1 MEDLMQMHEMT
12 EADIRSQFI
21 DPALRRA
28 GWDDHAQVRRE
39 HDFTDGRVIVNG
51 HQTARGKRKRADYIL
66 YYKRN
71 LPLAIVEAKD
81 ATHCVGAGMQQALE
95 YAEILDLPFAYSTNG
110 RGFLEHDLKTGA
122 EREIPMDQ
130 LPSPDELWR
139 RFTSAEGLTPEQ
151 EKIVTEPYY
160 FKQGEKSPRYYQR
173 IAINRTV
180 SAIAQGQ
187 KRILLEMATGTGKTY
202 TAFQI
207 IHRLWKSRQREGKKM
222 KVLFLADRNILV
234 DQTRYQDFSPFERV
248 MTKIE
253 NRKLDTAY
261 DIYLSLYQQ
270 LVGPNG
276 EKYYTDISKSFFDLI
291 VIDECHR
298 GSAKA
303 DSAWRDILTYFDS
316 AVHLGMTATPK
327 ETREVS
333 NISYFGD
340 PVYSYSL
347 KQGIEDGFL
356 APYKVIRVGL
366 DVDVMGWRPA
376 KGQRDDNGNEIE
388 DREYGSPDY
397 DKNIILKGRTE
408 MVARRVSRWLR
419 ENGRMSKTIVFC
431 TGVNHAERM
440 RQHLANLNRDIGNVK
455 YVMRI
460 TGDDPI
466 GKKQLDN
473 FIDVEQ
479 KYPVVATTSKLL
491 STGVDCKTCKLIV
504 LDSNIQSMTEFKQII
519 GRGTRLLW
527 DDDKRYFTIM
537 DFRNVSRLFAD
548 PAFDGDP
555 VVVIDESP
563 TPPDPSVDSVD
574 PLDPPEPPEPPVEP
588 PLPPVPPP
596 PPPYVPVVSDVE
608 AHVLDEV
615 VKFYDVNGKLTVESV
630 KSYRDGIR
638 GVYSSLEVF
647 KAAWNRETQKSV
659 IAETLKEHNIL
670 LSNLKDKVGKP
681 DYDEFDLIC
690 HLAFDQKPLT
700 KAERINHVKK
710 RGYLSKYQGVAREVL
725 ETLLEK
731 YGESGI
737 MDIGDMVTFSND
749 PFRERFG
756 SEMKIAKAFG
766 GRDGLLKAI
775 KELEDELYKAA

>member
-1 MEDLMQMHEMT
+1 MQMHEMT
-12 EADIRSQFI
+12 EADIRSQFV

-28 GWDDHAQVRRE
+28 GWDSPAQVRRE

-51 HQTARGKRKRADYIL
+51 HKTARGKRKRADYVL
-66 YYKRN
+66 CYRRN
-71 LPLAIVEAKD
+71 LPLAVVEAKD
-81 ATHCVGAGMQQALE
+81 ANHCVGAGMQQALE

-110 RGFLEHDLKTGA
+110 RGFLEHDRKTGA
-122 EREIPMDQ
+122 ERELPMDA

-139 RFTSAEGLTPEQ
+139 RFVSAEGLTPEQ
-151 EKIVTEPYY
+151 ERVVTEPYY
-160 FKQGEKSPRYYQR
+160 FRQGEKSPRYYQR

-187 KRILLEMATGTGKTY
+187 KRVLLVMATGTGKTY

-207 IHRLWKSRQREGKKM
+207 IHRLWKSRQRDGKKM

-234 DQTRYQDFSPFERV
+234 DQTRSQDFSPFERV

-253 NRKLDTAY
+253 NRTLDTAY

-276 EKYYTDISKSFFDLI
+276 ERYYADVSRDFFDLI

-333 NISYFGD
+333 NVTYFGE

-366 DVDVMGWRPA
+366 DVDVMGWRPT
-376 KGQRDDNGNEIE
+376 KGQKDDNGNEVE

-397 DKNIILKGRTE
+397 DKNIVLKGRTE

-440 RQHLANLNRDIGNVK
+440 RQHLANLNRDINRDIGNAK

-460 TGDDPI
+460 TGDDAV
-466 GKKQLDN
+466 GKRQLDN

-479 KYPVVATTSKLL
+479 KPPIVATTSKLL

-527 DDDKRYFTIM
+527 DNGKRYFTIM

-548 PAFDGDP
+548 PDFDGDP
-555 VVVIDESP
+555 EIVIDEPP
-563 TPPDPSVDSVD
+563 TPRDPPPDSPDD
-574 PLDPPEPPEPPVEP
+574 PPDPPEPPADPTWPPDP
-588 PLPPVPPP
+588 PA
-596 PPPYVPVVSDVE
+596 PPPYVPVVSGVE
-608 AHVLDEV
+608 TRVLDEV
-615 VKFYDVNGKLTVESV
+615 VKFYDADGKLTVESV

-638 GVYSSLEVF
+638 GVYSSLDVF
-647 KAAWNRETQKSV
+647 KAAWDRETRKSV
-659 IAETLKEHNIL
+659 IAETLKERSIL
-670 LSNLKDKVGKP
+670 LSNLKDEVGKP

-700 KAERINHVKK
+700 KAERISRVRK
-710 RGYLSKYQGVAREVL
+710 RGYLAKYQGMAREVL

-756 SEMKIAKAFG
+756 SEVKIAKAFG

>member
-12 EADIRSQFI
+12 EEDIRSQFI
-21 DPALRRA
+21 DPALRGA
-28 GWDDHAQVRRE
+28 GWDDHAQIKRE
-39 HDFTDGRVIVNG
+39 YYFTDGRVIVNG
-51 HQTARGKRKRADYIL
+51 HKTERGKRKRADYLL

-71 LPLAIVEAKD
+71 IPLAIVEAKD
-81 ATHCVGAGMQQALE
+81 ANHCVGAGMQQSLE

-130 LPSPDELWR
+130 FPSPDELWR

-151 EKIVTEPYY
+151 EKVVAEPYY
-160 FKQGEKSPRYYQR
+160 FKQGEKTPRYYQR

-180 SAIAQGQ
+180 AAIAQGQ
-187 KRILLEMATGTGKTY
+187 KRVLLVMATGTGKTY

-222 KVLFLADRNILV
+222 KILFLADRNILV
-234 DQTRYQDFSPFERV
+234 DQTMVQDFKPFSKV
-248 MTKIE
+248 MTKVE

-276 EKYYTDISKSFFDLI
+276 EKYYEDLDKGYFDLI

-298 GSAKA
+298 GSARE
-303 DSAWRDILTYFDS
+303 DSAWREILDYFSD

-333 NISYFGD
+333 NISYFGE

-366 DVDVMGWRPA
+366 DVDVMGWRPQ
-376 KGQRDDNGNEIE
+376 KGQKDDNGNEIE

-440 RQHLANLNRDIGNVK
+440 RQHLANLNRDIGNAK

-460 TGDDPI
+460 TGDDAV

-537 DFRNVSRLFAD
+537 DFRNVTRLFAD
-548 PAFDGDP
+548 PDFDGDP
-555 VVVIDESP
+555 VVVIDD
-563 TPPDPSVDSVD
+563 PPITTDPPVE
-574 PLDPPEPPEPPVEP
+574 PIDPPEPPEPPVEP
-588 PLPPVPPP
+588 PLPPDPPLPPP
-596 PPPYVPVVSDVE
+596 PPPYVPVVSGVE
-608 AHVLDEV
+608 ARILDEV
-615 VKFYDVNGKLTVESV
+615 VKFYDANGKLTVESV
-630 KSYRDGIR
+630 RSYREGIR
-638 GVYSSLEVF
+638 GVYSSFEVF

-670 LSNLKDKVGKP
+670 LSNLKDEAGKP

-700 KAERINHVKK
+700 KQERINHVKK
-710 RGYLSKYQGVAREVL
+710 RGYLAKYQGVAREVL

-737 MDIGDMVTFSND
+737 MDIGDPVVFSND
-749 PFRERFG
+749 PFREKFG
-756 SEMKIAKAFG
+756 SEVKIARAFG

>member
-12 EADIRSQFI
+12 EEDIRSQFI
-21 DPALRRA
+21 DPALRGA
-28 GWDDHAQVRRE
+28 GWDDHAQIRRE
-39 HDFTDGRVIVNG
+39 YYFTDGRVIVNG
-51 HQTARGKRKRADYIL
+51 HKTERGKRKRADYLL

-71 LPLAIVEAKD
+71 IPLAIVEAKD
-81 ATHCVGAGMQQALE
+81 ANHCVGAGMQQSLE

-110 RGFLEHDLKTGA
+110 RGFLEHDLKTGV

-130 LPSPDELWR
+130 FPSPDELWR

-151 EKIVTEPYY
+151 EMIVTEPYY
-160 FKQGEKSPRYYQR
+160 FKQGEKTPRYYQR

-180 SAIAQGQ
+180 AAIAQGQ
-187 KRILLEMATGTGKTY
+187 KRVLLVMATGTGKTY

-207 IHRLWKSRQREGKKM
+207 IHRLWKSRQREGRKM

-234 DQTRYQDFSPFERV
+234 DQTMVQDFKPFSKV
-248 MTKIE
+248 MTKVE

-276 EKYYTDISKSFFDLI
+276 EKYYEDLDKGFFDLI

-298 GSAKA
+298 GSARE
-303 DSAWRDILTYFDS
+303 DSAWREILAYFAE

-333 NISYFGD
+333 NITYFGE

-366 DVDVMGWRPA
+366 DVDVMGWRPQ
-376 KGQRDDNGNEIE
+376 KGQKDDNGNEIE

-397 DKNIILKGRTE
+397 DKNIVLKGRIYR
-408 MVARRVSRWLR
+408 VAQRVTRWLR
-419 ENGRMSKTIVFC
+419 DNGRMSKAIVFC
-431 TGVNHAERM
+431 TGVHHAERM
-440 RQHLANLNRDIGNVK
+440 RQQLANLNRDIGNVK

-460 TGDDPI
+460 TGDDAV

-537 DFRNVSRLFAD
+537 DFRNVTRLFAD
-548 PAFDGDP
+548 PDFDGDP
-555 VVVIDESP
+555 VVVIDDP
-563 TPPDPSVDSVD
+563 PITPDPPVE
-574 PLDPPEPPEPPVEP
+574 PIDPPEPPEPPVEP
-588 PLPPVPPP
+588 PLPPDPPFPPP
-596 PPPYVPVVSDVE
+596 PPPYVPVVSGVE
-608 AHVLDEV
+608 ARILDEV
-615 VKFYDVNGKLTVESV
+615 VKFYDVSGKLTVESV
-630 KSYRDGIR
+630 RSYREGIR

-647 KAAWNRETQKSV
+647 KAAWNSETQKKG
-659 IAETLKEHNIL
+659 IAEALKDHGIL
-670 LSNLKDKVGKP
+670 LEALRAEVGK
-681 DYDEFDLIC
+681 DEYDDFDLIC

-700 KAERINHVKK
+700 KQERINRVKK
-710 RGYLSKYQGVAREVL
+710 RGYLAKYQGVARDVL
-725 ETLLEK
+725 ETLLVK

-737 MDIGDMVTFSND
+737 MDIGDMMMFSND
-749 PFRERFG
+749 PFRTKFG
-756 SEMKIAKAFG
+756 SERKIAAAFG
-766 GRDGLLKAI
+766 GRDELLKAI

>member
-1 MEDLMQMHEMT
+1 
-12 EADIRSQFI
+12 
-21 DPALRRA
+21 
-28 GWDDHAQVRRE
+28 
-39 HDFTDGRVIVNG
+39 
-51 HQTARGKRKRADYIL
+51 
-66 YYKRN
+66 
-71 LPLAIVEAKD
+71 
-81 ATHCVGAGMQQALE
+81 
-95 YAEILDLPFAYSTNG
+95 
-110 RGFLEHDLKTGA
+110 
-122 EREIPMDQ
+122 
-130 LPSPDELWR
+130 
-139 RFTSAEGLTPEQ
+139 
-151 EKIVTEPYY
+151 
-160 FKQGEKSPRYYQR
+160 
-173 IAINRTV
+173 
-180 SAIAQGQ
+180 
-187 KRILLEMATGTGKTY
+187 
-202 TAFQI
+202 
-207 IHRLWKSRQREGKKM
+207 
-222 KVLFLADRNILV
+222 
-234 DQTRYQDFSPFERV
+234 
-248 MTKIE
+248 
-253 NRKLDTAY
+253 
-261 DIYLSLYQQ
+261 
-270 LVGPNG
+270 
-276 EKYYTDISKSFFDLI
+276 
-291 VIDECHR
+291 
-298 GSAKA
+298 
-303 DSAWRDILTYFDS
+303 
-316 AVHLGMTATPK
+316 
-327 ETREVS
+327 
-333 NISYFGD
+333 
-340 PVYSYSL
+340 
-347 KQGIEDGFL
+347 
-356 APYKVIRVGL
+356 
-366 DVDVMGWRPA
+366 
-376 KGQRDDNGNEIE
+376 
-388 DREYGSPDY
+388 
-397 DKNIILKGRTE
+397 
-408 MVARRVSRWLR
+408 
-419 ENGRMSKTIVFC
+419 
-431 TGVNHAERM
+431 
-440 RQHLANLNRDIGNVK
+440 
-455 YVMRI
+455 
-460 TGDDPI
+460 
-466 GKKQLDN
+466 
-473 FIDVEQ
+473 
-479 KYPVVATTSKLL
+479 
-491 STGVDCKTCKLIV
+491 
-504 LDSNIQSMTEFKQII
+504 
-519 GRGTRLLW
+519 
-527 DDDKRYFTIM
+527 M

-608 AHVLDEV
+608 ARVLDEV

>member
-12 EADIRSQFI
+12 EEDIRSQFI

-28 GWDDHAQVRRE
+28 GWDDHAQIRRE
-39 HDFTDGRVIVNG
+39 YYFTDGRVIVNG
-51 HQTARGKRKRADYIL
+51 HKTERGKRKRADYLL

-71 LPLAIVEAKD
+71 IPLAIVEAKD
-81 ATHCVGAGMQQALE
+81 ANHCVGAGMQQSLE

-110 RGFLEHDLKTGA
+110 RGFLEHDLKTGV

-130 LPSPDELWR
+130 FPSPDELWR

-151 EKIVTEPYY
+151 EMIVTEPYY
-160 FKQGEKSPRYYQR
+160 FKQGEKTPRYYQR

-180 SAIAQGQ
+180 AAIAQGQ
-187 KRILLEMATGTGKTY
+187 KRVLLVMATGTGKTY

-207 IHRLWKSRQREGKKM
+207 IHRLWKSRQREGRKM

-234 DQTRYQDFSPFERV
+234 DQTMVQDFKPFSKV
-248 MTKIE
+248 MTKVE

-276 EKYYTDISKSFFDLI
+276 EKYYEDLDRGFFDLI

-298 GSAKA
+298 GSARE
-303 DSAWRDILTYFDS
+303 DSAWREILAYFSD

-333 NISYFGD
+333 NITYFGE

-366 DVDVMGWRPA
+366 DVDVMGWRPQ
-376 KGQRDDNGNEIE
+376 KGQKDDNGNEIE

-397 DKNIILKGRTE
+397 DKNIVLKGRTYR
-408 MVARRVSRWLR
+408 VAQRVTRWLR
-419 ENGRMSKTIVFC
+419 DNGRMSKAIVFC
-431 TGVNHAERM
+431 TGVHHAERM
-440 RQHLANLNRDIGNVK
+440 RQQLANLNRDIGNVK

-460 TGDDPI
+460 TGDDAV
-466 GKKQLDN
+466 GKRQLDN

-537 DFRNVSRLFAD
+537 DFRNVTRLFAD
-548 PAFDGDP
+548 PDFDGDP
-555 VVVIDESP
+555 VVVIDDP
-563 TPPDPSVDSVD
+563 PITPDPPVE
-574 PLDPPEPPEPPVEP
+574 PIDPPEPPEPPVEP
-588 PLPPVPPP
+588 PLPPDPPFPPP
-596 PPPYVPVVSDVE
+596 PPPYVPVVSGVE
-608 AHVLDEV
+608 ARILDEV

-630 KSYRDGIR
+630 RSYREGIR

-647 KAAWNRETQKSV
+647 KAAWNSETQKKG
-659 IAETLKEHNIL
+659 IAEALKDHGIL
-670 LSNLKDKVGKP
+670 LEALRAEVGK
-681 DYDEFDLIC
+681 DEYDDFDLIC

-700 KAERINHVKK
+700 KQERINRVKK
-710 RGYLSKYQGVAREVL
+710 RGYLAKYQGVARDVL
-725 ETLLEK
+725 ETLLVK

-737 MDIGDMVTFSND
+737 MDIGDMMMFSND
-749 PFRERFG
+749 PFRTKFG
-756 SEMKIAKAFG
+756 SERKIAAAFG
-766 GRDGLLKAI
+766 GRDELLKAI

>member
-12 EADIRSQFI
+12 EEDIRSQFI

-28 GWDDHAQVRRE
+28 GWDDHAQIRRE
-39 HDFTDGRVIVNG
+39 YYFTDGRVIVNG
-51 HQTARGKRKRADYIL
+51 HKTERGKRKRADYLL

-71 LPLAIVEAKD
+71 IPLAIVEAKD
-81 ATHCVGAGMQQALE
+81 ANHCVGAGMQQSLE

-110 RGFLEHDLKTGA
+110 RGFLEHDLKTGV

-130 LPSPDELWR
+130 FPSPDELWR

-151 EKIVTEPYY
+151 EMIVTEPYY
-160 FKQGEKSPRYYQR
+160 FKQGEKTPRYYQR

-180 SAIAQGQ
+180 AAIAQGQ
-187 KRILLEMATGTGKTY
+187 KRVLLVMATGTGKTY

-207 IHRLWKSRQREGKKM
+207 IHRLWKSRQRDGKKM

-234 DQTRYQDFSPFERV
+234 DQTMVQDFKPFSKV
-248 MTKIE
+248 MTKVE

-276 EKYYTDISKSFFDLI
+276 EKYYEDLDRGFFDLI

-298 GSAKA
+298 GSARE
-303 DSAWRDILTYFDS
+303 DSAWREILAYFSD

-333 NISYFGD
+333 NITYFGE

-366 DVDVMGWRPA
+366 DVDVMGWRPQ
-376 KGQRDDNGNEIE
+376 KGQKDDNGNEIE

-397 DKNIILKGRTE
+397 DKNIVLKGRTYR
-408 MVARRVSRWLR
+408 VAQRVTRWLR
-419 ENGRMSKTIVFC
+419 DNGRMSKAIVFC
-431 TGVNHAERM
+431 TGVHHAERM
-440 RQHLANLNRDIGNVK
+440 RQQLANLNRDIGNVK

-460 TGDDPI
+460 TGDDAV
-466 GKKQLDN
+466 GKRQLDN

-537 DFRNVSRLFAD
+537 DFRNVTRLFAD
-548 PAFDGDP
+548 PDFDGDP
-555 VVVIDESP
+555 VVVIDDP
-563 TPPDPSVDSVD
+563 PITPDPPVE
-574 PLDPPEPPEPPVEP
+574 PIDPPEPPEPPVEP
-588 PLPPVPPP
+588 PLPPDPPLPPP
-596 PPPYVPVVSDVE
+596 PPPYVPVVSGVE
-608 AHVLDEV
+608 TRILDEV

-630 KSYRDGIR
+630 RSYREGIR

-647 KAAWNRETQKSV
+647 KAAWNSETQKKG
-659 IAETLKEHNIL
+659 IAEALKDHGIL
-670 LSNLKDKVGKP
+670 LEALRAEVGK
-681 DYDEFDLIC
+681 DEYDDFDLIC

-700 KAERINHVKK
+700 KQERINRVKK
-710 RGYLSKYQGVAREVL
+710 RGYLAKYQGVARDVL
-725 ETLLEK
+725 ETLLVK

-737 MDIGDMVTFSND
+737 MDIGDMMMFSND
-749 PFRERFG
+749 PFRTKFG
-756 SEMKIAKAFG
+756 SERKIAAAFG
-766 GRDGLLKAI
+766 GRDELLKAI

>member
-1 MEDLMQMHEMT
+1 MQMHEMT
-12 EADIRSQFI
+12 EEDIRSQFI

-28 GWDDHAQVRRE
+28 GWDDHAQIRRE
-39 HDFTDGRVIVNG
+39 YYFTDGRVIVNG
-51 HQTARGKRKRADYIL
+51 HKTERGKRKRADYLL

-71 LPLAIVEAKD
+71 LPLAIIEAKD
-81 ATHCVGAGMQQALE
+81 ANHCVGAGMQQALE
-95 YAEILDLPFAYSTNG
+95 YAAILDLPFAYSTNG
-110 RGFLEHDLKTGA
+110 RGLLEHDLKTGS

-130 LPSPDELWR
+130 FPTSDELWR
-139 RFTSAEGLTPEQ
+139 RFASAEGITPEQ
-151 EKIVTEPYY
+151 EKVVTEPYY

-180 SAIAQGQ
+180 SAIARGQ
-187 KRILLEMATGTGKTY
+187 KRVLLVMATGTGKTY

-207 IHRLWKSRQREGKKM
+207 IHRIWKSRQRDGKKM

-234 DQTRYQDFSPFERV
+234 DQTMVQDFKPFSKV
-248 MTKIE
+248 MTKVE
-253 NRKLDTAY
+253 SRKLDTAY
-261 DIYLSLYQQ
+261 DIYLPLYQQ
-270 LVGPNG
+270 LVGPDG
-276 EKYYTDISKSFFDLI
+276 EKYYEDLDKGFFDLI

-298 GSAKA
+298 GSARE
-303 DSAWRDILTYFDS
+303 DSAWREILAYFAD

-333 NISYFGD
+333 NITYFGE

-366 DVDVMGWRPA
+366 DVDVMGWRPQ
-376 KGQRDDNGNEIE
+376 KGQKDDNGNEIE

-397 DKNIILKGRTE
+397 DKNIVLKGRVYR
-408 MVARRVSRWLR
+408 VAQRVTRWLR
-419 ENGRMSKTIVFC
+419 DNGRMSKAIVFC
-431 TGVNHAERM
+431 TGVHHAERM
-440 RQHLANLNRDIGNVK
+440 RQQLANLNRDIGNVK

-460 TGDDPI
+460 TGDDAV

-537 DFRNVSRLFAD
+537 DFRNVTRLFAD
-548 PAFDGDP
+548 PDFDGDP
-555 VVVIDESP
+555 VVVIDDP
-563 TPPDPSVDSVD
+563 PITPDPPVD
-574 PLDPPEPPEPPVEP
+574 PVDPVDPPEPPEPPFEP
-588 PLPPVPPP
+588 PLPPDPPP
-596 PPPYVPVVSDVE
+596 PPPYVPVVSGVE
-608 AHVLDEV
+608 ARVLDEV

-638 GVYSSLEVF
+638 GIYSSLEVF
-647 KAAWNRETQKSV
+647 KAAWNRETQKKG
-659 IAETLKEHNIL
+659 IAEVLRDHGIL
-670 LSNLKDKVGKP
+670 LEALRAEVGK
-681 DYDEFDLIC
+681 DEYDDFDLIC

-700 KAERINHVKK
+700 KQERINHVKK
-710 RGYLSKYQGVAREVL
+710 RGYLAKYQGVARDVL
-725 ETLLEK
+725 ETLLVK

-737 MDIGDMVTFSND
+737 MDIGDMMMFSND
-749 PFRERFG
+749 PFRTKFG
-756 SEMKIAKAFG
+756 SERKIAAAFG
-766 GRDGLLKAI
+766 GRDELLKAI

>member
-1 MEDLMQMHEMT
+1 M
-12 EADIRSQFI
+12 
-21 DPALRRA
+21 
-28 GWDDHAQVRRE
+28 
-39 HDFTDGRVIVNG
+39 
-51 HQTARGKRKRADYIL
+51 
-66 YYKRN
+66 
-71 LPLAIVEAKD
+71 
-81 ATHCVGAGMQQALE
+81 
-95 YAEILDLPFAYSTNG
+95 
-110 RGFLEHDLKTGA
+110 
-122 EREIPMDQ
+122 
-130 LPSPDELWR
+130 
-139 RFTSAEGLTPEQ
+139 
-151 EKIVTEPYY
+151 
-160 FKQGEKSPRYYQR
+160 
-173 IAINRTV
+173 
-180 SAIAQGQ
+180 
-187 KRILLEMATGTGKTY
+187 
-202 TAFQI
+202 
-207 IHRLWKSRQREGKKM
+207 
-222 KVLFLADRNILV
+222 
-234 DQTRYQDFSPFERV
+234 
-248 MTKIE
+248 
-253 NRKLDTAY
+253 
-261 DIYLSLYQQ
+261 
-270 LVGPNG
+270 
-276 EKYYTDISKSFFDLI
+276 
-291 VIDECHR
+291 IDECHR